1 MTPLMSISELI
12 DATQSG
18 SDIIILDCRS
28 DLTNRDNAIHL
39 YQTGHIPGAIHAHLE
54 DDLSGPIIAGKTSRH
69 PLPTQEAWQNTLR
82 RWGIKKDSTIVVYDQ
97 QNSMF
102 AARAWWMLLWAG
114 INNVKVLNGGL
125 NAWLAAKQPLSTSMP
140 TVAASSIEIELKDWV
155 ITADQLLKLPVQI
168 LDARAL
174 PRYAGETEPLDT
186 KAGHIPGALNADFS
200 VNLTEN
206 GYFQTPEIL
215 AQRFAR
221 CDDQVVCYCGSG
233 VTACHNILAF
243 AIAGRDIPKL
253 YAGSWSEWITDDTR
267 PIASGVEGIPL

>member
-12 DATQSG
+12 DATLSN

-39 YQTGHIPGAIHAHLE
+39 YQAGHIPGAIHAHLE

-69 PLPTQEAWQNTLR
+69 PLPTQDAWQNTLQ
-82 RWGIKKDSTIVVYDQ
+82 RWGIEKDSTIVVYDQ

-125 NAWLAAKQPLSTSMP
+125 DAWLAAKQPLSTETP
-140 TVAASSIEIELKDWV
+140 TVTASTIEIELKDWV
-155 ITADQLLKLPVQI
+155 ITADQLLNLPVQI

-200 VNLTEN
+200 VNLIEN
-206 GYFQTPEIL
+206 GYFQTPETL

-233 VTACHNILAF
+233 VSACHNILAF
-243 AIAGRDIPKL
+243 AIAGRDLPKL